1 MYTEKRLYLK
11 IILCHIYLCNIFYK
25 MTKFDRRSICLDIAR
40 GLALGHS
47 YSISYVAR
55 DMCRCARSRELPVR
69 HACESRARSMESS
82 SSRCLHV
89 AGHIPPARLWIYYR
103 RLQKRRPYQ
112 WARRLWFLAGIGRMS
127 RAVLF
132 CVKREFFSVQTDA
145 RGQRIWDTGR
155 ATVAYVV
162 VHVTTPTVVVTC
174 ISITN

>member
-1 MYTEKRLYLK
+1 MYTHTTEKRLDLK
-11 IILCHIYLCNIFYK
+11 IIFCHIYLCNIFYK
-25 MTKFDRRSICLDIAR
+25 RTKFDRRSICLYIAR

-112 WARRLWFLAGIGRMS
+112 WARRLTLVLGWNWTHVACCFVLRQAGVFQCANGCAWSANM
-127 RAVLF
+127 
-132 CVKREFFSVQTDA
+132 
-145 RGQRIWDTGR
+145 GHG
-155 ATVAYVV
+155 
-162 VHVTTPTVVVTC
+162 
-174 ISITN
+174 